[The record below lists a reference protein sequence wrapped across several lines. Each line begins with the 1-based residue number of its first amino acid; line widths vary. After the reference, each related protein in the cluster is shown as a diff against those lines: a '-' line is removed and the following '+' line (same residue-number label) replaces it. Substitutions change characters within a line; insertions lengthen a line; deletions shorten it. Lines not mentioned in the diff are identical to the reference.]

1 MGPMI
6 TIDYHPV
13 VEAVVVAW
21 KKELPECRTALLV
34 SEENL
39 RELITRLVKL
49 VELLATAREA
59 SGLVSRSLCDSAPG
73 GSRPNR

>member
-1 MGPMI
+1 MI

-13 VEAVVVAW
+13 VEAVVETW
-21 KKELPECRTALLV
+21 KKELPDRRTALLV

-39 RELITRLVKL
+39 RELISRLVKV
-49 VELLATAREA
+49 VELLAAAREA
-59 SGLVSRSLCDSAPG
+59 SGLVSRSLCDSAPR